1 VDNMNPNKIEFTDEE
16 INEYANQLLTAQSHM
31 EAAIAVCEKI
41 MGEFDPGVGGRAL
54 LMVKWLTDDVRVQ
67 SKVSHLKTTE
77 ADLKGLPS
85 KGEFARILLKQT
97 KNVQCDDEVKLKY
110 FRLIGETLGYV
121 GAKGAVEINNNN
133 ANSQELPKAP
143 VYEVVEK

>member
-1 VDNMNPNKIEFTDEE
+1 MNPEIQFTEEE
-16 INEYANQLLTAQSHM
+16 INEYASQLLTAQSPI
-31 EAAIAVCEKI
+31 EAARLTCEKL

-54 LMVKWLTDDVRVQ
+54 LMVRWLTNSDAVQ
-67 SKVSHLKTTE
+67 NKIAHLKTTD

-85 KGEFARILLKQT
+85 KGEFARMLLNQT
-97 KNVQCDDEVKLKY
+97 KAVQCDDETKLKY

-121 GAKGAVEINNNN
+121 GAKGAIEINNNN

-143 VYEVVEK
+143 IYEIVKE